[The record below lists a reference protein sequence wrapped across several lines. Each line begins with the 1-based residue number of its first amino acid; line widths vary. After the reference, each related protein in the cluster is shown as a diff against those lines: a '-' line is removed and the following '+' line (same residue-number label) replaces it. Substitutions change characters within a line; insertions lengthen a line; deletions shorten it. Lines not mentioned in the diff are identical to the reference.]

1 VDFYTEFYRVFQ
13 QLYET
18 SGALCSRLDMLAGT
32 GGTYKK
38 TLSPGEGWSD
48 GKTFKGSR
56 AVREYQSM
64 RPMVL
69 PTSTM
74 GW

>member
-38 TLSPGEGWSD
+38 TLSLRERAGVMAKLSKAHARFESI
-48 GKTFKGSR
+48 SR
-56 AVREYQSM
+56 
-64 RPMVL
+64 
-69 PTSTM
+69 
-74 GW
+74 